1 MSKRPTQHLP
11 GLFEKAASDTWER
24 LEASSKLDISQN
36 ETTITDIILLDFKRA
51 KCPFLHVMKTPQNRE
66 HLEGTD
72 WEWWIGA
79 DSVGWLRYAVQAKKI
94 HLPTLT
100 YKKLHHKI
108 GGKKVNGK
116 KVDGKLQLEI
126 LRSYSSANNALARY
140 CFYNYAD
147 ANNIQ
152 QSQHWHCNLPFDS
165 TQLGCSIATLSTVR
179 KAIKTRGGR
188 NFDFIHS
195 EISTLPFRCL
205 VTCPM
210 IMSVYAGATPFPAGF
225 DDYKNAKKYDYLPGH
240 IQEGIKTGSFEEWD
254 PNLYSNEVPYR
265 PKRILVAE
273 LPKSSDLT

>member
-11 GLFEKAASDTWER
+11 ELFEKAASDTWER
-24 LEASSKLDISQN
+24 LKASSELDISQN

-51 KCPFLHVMKTPQNRE
+51 KCPFVHLMKTPQNRE
-66 HLEGTD
+66 ASQGTD

-94 HLPTLT
+94 NLLNLK
-100 YKKLHHKI
+100 YDKLNHKI
-108 GGKKVNGK
+108 GGKKVKGK
-116 KVDGKLQLEI
+116 KVNEKSQLEI
-126 LRSYSSANNALARY
+126 LSSYSSAHKALPRY
-140 CFYNYAD
+140 CFYNYA
-147 ANNIQ
+147 NTIKQGQ
-152 QSQHWHCNLPFDS
+152 QWHCNLPFDS

-210 IMSVYAGATPFPAGF
+210 ILSVYAGETRFPAGF
-225 DDYKNAKKYDYLPGH
+225 DGYENVKKYDYLPGH
-240 IQEGIKTGSFEEWD
+240 IQEGIKTGSCEEWD
-254 PNLYSNEVPYR
+254 PNFYSNEVPYR

-273 LPKSSDLT
+273 LPKLSD

>member
-11 GLFEKAASDTWER
+11 GLFEKAASDTWGR
-24 LEASSKLDISQN
+24 LKASSELDISQN
-36 ETTITDIILLDFKRA
+36 ETTITDILLLDFKRA
-51 KCPFLHVMKTPQNRE
+51 KCPFLHVMKTPQDRE
-66 HLEGTD
+66 PREGTD

-94 HLPTLT
+94 NLLTLK
-100 YKKLHHKI
+100 YDKLHHKI

-116 KVDGKLQLEI
+116 KVDEKLQLEI
-126 LRSYSSANNALARY
+126 LSSYSSKHKALPRY
-140 CFYNYAD
+140 CFYNYA
-147 ANNIQ
+147 NTIQ

-210 IMSVYAGATPFPAGF
+210 ILSVYAGATRFPAGF
-225 DDYKNAKKYDYLPGH
+225 EDYENARKFESLPPE
-240 IQEGIKTGSFEEWD
+240 IQQGRETGSFEEWD
-254 PNLYSNEVPYR
+254 SNFYSNEVRYR
-265 PKRILVAE
+265 PERILVVE
-273 LPKSSDLT
+273 LPYWSDRT